1 MTNGP
6 LDRRHFSRTG
16 AEEHGIVSARVRP
29 GHLVVVIDV
38 SAGGAL
44 IEISRRLLPG
54 SAVDLQIDTTL
65 RPTTIRGRVLRCA
78 VIRLHSESVSYRA
91 AIEFDRQWPLW
102 PSSIESGSSE
112 YPVPTSDARPAPAT
126 WVGSTQD
133 VV

>member
-1 MTNGP
+1 V
-6 LDRRHFSRTG
+6 
-16 AEEHGIVSARVRP
+16 AI
-29 GHLVVVIDV
+29 VIDV

-65 RPTTIRGRVLRCA
+65 RRTTVRGRVLRCA
-78 VIRLHSESVSYRA
+78 VNRLESSSVSYRA
-91 AIEFDRQWPLW
+91 AIAFDCQWPVW

-112 YPVPTSDARPAPAT
+112 YPVPAGEARAASAK
-126 WVGSTQD
+126 WVDSTRD